1 MLKQNEITN
10 IEIPKYGELSVQKIW
25 PLVKEAQDLFE
36 YFPNYTNK
44 QIPNCHFMFSILW
57 TLRFSTIKGIVS
69 DARRSRSLHE
79 NDNKDQFVYIERKL
93 LKEISDVFAQKSK
106 FDTIKFKATK
116 GKTPYILKKSSKL
129 IRKYKP
135 RKKYLID
142 NSKFAEREEEKE
154 KNDEDHMD

>member
-1 MLKQNEITN
+1 M
-10 IEIPKYGELSVQKIW
+10 
-25 PLVKEAQDLFE
+25 
-36 YFPNYTNK
+36 
-44 QIPNCHFMFSILW
+44 
-57 TLRFSTIKGIVS
+57 
-69 DARRSRSLHE
+69 
-79 NDNKDQFVYIERKL
+79 YIERKL

-116 GKTPYILKKSSKL
+116 GKTPYLLKKSSKL